1 VSCGAPC
8 TTGLGS
14 TLLQRASLTVR
25 CFRLCALLAAETA
38 EDGLLPNMM
47 LPPLQRKESPDP
59 NQVDTTSQD
68 QVTAAA
74 SADIAQTA
82 IPAMYRRM
90 LDRHNV
96 LRARHGA
103 ANLTWDAGL
112 AATARNWARGC
123 KFAHNPAAGWRFG
136 ENLYAA
142 WLNNAAEL
150 SRAAA
155 QATNVW

>member
-1 VSCGAPC
+1 
-8 TTGLGS
+8 
-14 TLLQRASLTVR
+14 
-25 CFRLCALLAAETA
+25 
-38 EDGLLPNMM
+38 MK

-59 NQVDTTSQD
+59 NQIDPTSQD

-82 IPAMYRRM
+82 VPALYQRM

-112 AATARNWARGC
+112 ATTARIWARGC
-123 KFAHNPAAGWRFG
+123 KFAHNPAAGWNIG
-136 ENLYAA
+136 ENLSAM
-142 WLNNAAEL
+142 WLNSAADL
-150 SRAAA
+150 PRAAMM
-155 QATNVW
+155 ATTNW